1 MTLLRYLKSQAGEF
15 ALALVAAGS
24 FACVIEN
31 AFFLSSVPA
40 RVPLSFCAC
49 AVLLALL
56 YAASYRRRRMAA
68 GAVVYV
74 AALAAMVAAAL
85 ALSSG
90 EDPYAD
96 AEGNYLYLVLCIA
109 FSATASFLLSRRTAG
124 GALWFLVVAFSC
136 SVVQAFYERN
146 DLVLSIA
153 AAAASL
159 ALVIYRNFVA
169 GLEGADV
176 VRGASRA
183 AGLAASLAVVAASCA
198 AALAV
203 WFLVIA
209 PAGPG
214 VLEIKLITE
223 YRQLPVDLVRGVAEE
238 QPTLNLELTTDR
250 DHLLDDEYRYTTD
263 DLVRGESD
271 VVISAQQVLD
281 QETLGGGTTDS
292 GAGTDG
298 AKDGGLDQ
306 DSLEQDYDAQSY
318 STVFPFIVVVLA
330 AIALTALLI
339 AALFALRRRRRIT
352 RLRALL
358 AADAPDQ
365 ARGIYQFLLSRFS
378 RIGFTVPPG
387 FTLSEFARA
396 QSSRMAIFDA
406 AAGVPF
412 VELTRVYEE
421 ITFGSRVPTDD
432 DIVPFVAYYLAFWKA
447 SRTYLGNFKYFFK
460 SFRL

>member
-1 MTLLRYLKSQAGEF
+1 MTLLRYLKSQVGEF
-15 ALALVAAGS
+15 ALLLVAAAS
-24 FACVIEN
+24 FSCVIEN

-40 RVPLSFCAC
+40 RIPLTFCAC
-49 AVLLALL
+49 AVLLELL
-56 YAASYRRRRMAA
+56 YLAAWRRRRMAVGVA
-68 GAVVYV
+68 CYLAVL
-74 AALAAMVAAAL
+74 ALMVAVAL
-85 ALSSG
+85 ALSTG
-90 EDPYAD
+90 EDLYAD

-109 FSATASFLLSRRTAG
+109 FSATASFLLSRRVAAG
-124 GALWFLVVAFSC
+124 VLWFLVVAFCC

-146 DLVLSIA
+146 DLVPSLA
-153 AAAASL
+153 AAGAAL
-159 ALVIYRNFVA
+159 ALVIYRNFVT

-183 AGLAASLAVVAASCA
+183 QGLAASLAVVAGAGA

-209 PAGPG
+209 PLSPG

-298 AKDGGLDQ
+298 AKDGGLDK
-306 DSLEQDYDAQSY
+306 DSLEEDFDAQSY
-318 STVFPFIVVVLA
+318 SSVFPFIVVVLA
-330 AIALTALLI
+330 AIAALALLI
-339 AALFALRRRRRIT
+339 TALFLLRRRRRIA

-358 AADAPDQ
+358 AAPAPDQ

-378 RIGFTVPPG
+378 RIGFQVPPG

-396 QSSRMAIFDA
+396 QAARMAIFDV
-406 AAGVPF
+406 AAGVSF
-412 VELTRVYEE
+412 ADITRVYEE
-421 ITFGSRVPTDD
+421 VTFGSRVPTDD

-447 SRTYLGNFKYFFK
+447 SRAYLGNFKYFFK